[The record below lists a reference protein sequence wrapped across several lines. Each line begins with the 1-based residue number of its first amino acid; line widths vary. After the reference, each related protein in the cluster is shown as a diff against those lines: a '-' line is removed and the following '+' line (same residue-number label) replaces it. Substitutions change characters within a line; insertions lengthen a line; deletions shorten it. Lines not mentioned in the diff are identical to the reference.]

1 MGNIASVISTKRRRR
16 HTLSPSQDIDTLSQ
30 LHRPSPAELDRLRLQ
45 HLIVK
50 TVWQGNFSSPCHEI
64 LRSGCARIL
73 NVGCRPGTWIND
85 TAFEYPEAH
94 FVGVDVLPEN
104 LFEQSHFNVE
114 FKQTKSLT
122 KLPFESSTFNF
133 VTMSFLMLQVSNEEY
148 AEVVKECVRMLK
160 PGGWIEIMEID
171 SGLQNPGPATAE
183 VIKTCKCLFNV
194 RYCGSNSTAYCF
206 QKVRSKNRDP
216 CIASSVEIFLK
227 ETGKLSRIQHE
238 TRDWPLGSWAG
249 KFGNMSNATANE
261 IFVDYAKQFAMSITS
276 EPEELEELA
285 KNYLLEWE
293 TNRSSVRMN
302 RFYAQKQ

>member
-30 LHRPSPAELDRLRLQ
+30 LHRPSTAELDRLRLQ

-94 FVGVDVLPEN
+94 FVGVDILPEN

-114 FKQTKSLT
+114 FKQAKSLT

-171 SGLQNPGPATAE
+171 SGLQNPGPATVE
-183 VIKTCKCLFNV
+183 VMKTF
-194 RYCGSNSTAYCF
+194 T
-206 QKVRSKNRDP
+206 QKVRSKDRDP

-249 KFGNMSNATANE
+249 KFGDMSNATANE